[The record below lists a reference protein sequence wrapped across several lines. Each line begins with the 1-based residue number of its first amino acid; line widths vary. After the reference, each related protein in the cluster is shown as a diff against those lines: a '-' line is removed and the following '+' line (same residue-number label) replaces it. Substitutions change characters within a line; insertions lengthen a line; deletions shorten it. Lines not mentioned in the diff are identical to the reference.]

1 MKCAILVAL
10 ATVVVAVSS
19 YNPTVNSV
27 VYKPGEEYVYHYRG
41 QVLNGIPKASKQ
53 FAGLMID
60 TIVRLQFQQDQRVH
74 MKLEK
79 VKLFKIN
86 EQISSKPNE
95 ILSENELTRLT
106 GEQEEVITEFLVKPI
121 KFRYQEGEVRD
132 IEKDSRDRFWS
143 VNIKKGILSLFQIT
157 LKDRSSNEF
166 STSNSFNVDPMS
178 SRIKSFS
185 THHSRSSSPSNPWR
199 PSSKVNSV
207 YKVMES
213 DVTGDCEN
221 KYTVVT
227 DKSHSSTTS
236 SKMFVTVVRNFDSCI
251 NRPFLV
257 KGLFQ
262 GTYRYP
268 MEKDL
273 IQHMVHT
280 DYVITGD
287 RTHFLIKE
295 ATLHGKYFFMPHGLE
310 NGDMSTFIVQHL
322 KLKSTDTIRTPIH
335 VSNAKPESR
344 GLHMIIPD
352 VSLVSGNKK
361 YEEESVRSSLFES
374 RRTRPTYKTLKEYES
389 NDEEEEETTTGDRTD
404 IMTVVD
410 EKLTKL
416 VECIYSPEDTKCS
429 ILLLELSRIIR
440 RANKEELKSLIEP
453 FVRTSSSKTSDTDYR
468 KKEILLDLLPTLTTQ
483 DSAKVLLELVK
494 EENSISE
501 IRGALMIKAM
511 SLITKPTPTVIRHTM
526 ELFKEL
532 PKDRHSTTLSGRNML
547 RQATLL
553 AVGTMTHR
561 LITVMRSHSKPIP
574 EVITY
579 IDSISGELKRM
590 LDDTSSE
597 SEKIMILKTMGNM
610 GASETISTL
619 KNIIEERRLP
629 LKVRVNAV
637 FALRRLAK
645 QLSKQVVPIMLG
657 VFMDTKEAHE
667 LRQAAFVVIIN
678 ANPSF
683 TTLQM
688 IAHRLRDETS
698 HQIRTLVYSS
708 LVNLATQTS
717 HEPEHKEL
725 AKNARLIIKL
735 IPSIYVGVQDTMSV
749 LFSKFNENLD
759 LGVSMNL
766 LKIKSKNSGLPEAI
780 IANLQATFFGKHRRV
795 LELGG
800 EGKALEVVLRKVF
813 GPHGLL
819 KEIVKGKVSLRD
831 FIRPLTRPDMGG
843 VDSKIRE
850 ILSKMMME
858 LRSDEEPLYQ
868 SYIHVLGNE
877 LQYIVLNSEN
887 IEEVVNKVT
896 RVLPELFAKLLRGIK
911 IDVLKTL
918 SSMES
923 LNIAS
928 PIGMPL
934 SLNVTTMAILK
945 VHGHVNIEGMPSWSE
960 LISRRMPSPLPKI
973 KVHFKLTPT
982 IDVSHF
988 TTVGVNMRWLA
999 SAVGFESHFR
1009 TQAPLKLDLKVN
1021 LPKHSLSTKLYLPKK
1036 EITMHVMSK
1045 PFTFIKYYP
1054 TTVDKLPYVIEPV
1067 DIVNENIIKTTPFE
1081 YTVTNPVSTCEIEV
1095 RGTYSVCGPSWCP
1108 NMPMYGKNSLVI
1120 TVKPTTNVDYLH
1132 LKIKSLK
1139 SNFDLEAIPASR
1151 STEELFEEDSED
1163 EQEDEVESKR
1173 PYEDEEYDEN
1183 TEEEEETRYTTRSA
1197 RRTPNYRISSRSVK
1211 TESTEFD
1218 SITTDSIFSQE
1229 PFKRQILVTLG
1240 PNTHVTPKIKVL
1252 ATWLMG
1258 KRYIKQQL
1266 NVQVIRQS
1274 YDQMPAWKVKLNA
1287 VVDPQSWYPEER
1299 TTESNLFLAKSHLS
1313 WTFGS
1318 EEQDIKIKLI
1328 PGSEINFSQE
1338 FKEHSIL
1345 SADNLP
1351 RGKQQKIKYTVEV
1364 EVKHVGRRTLK
1375 YLTIIQ
1381 DAIKYRLYDN
1391 LYTSIPRN
1399 PQPNKMI
1406 IAVEVLP
1413 WWEELSVI
1421 VKTPRESFYVA
1432 DVPLYWNPF
1441 LPTNEKIRLHD
1452 LPVGIWYKNMTES
1465 EYERESETEEEDYN
1479 ERDTVPYSHSP
1490 IYRDECSIDFDKDR
1504 IKTFDGAKF
1513 SANPLIPFYEK
1524 GCWVLLTQ
1532 HCGQRGLFSVLTSN
1546 TTDSWKVKVLVPKFE
1561 IEMVDKDSE
1570 SDDVLLVKVNGEHK
1584 RVRDTPLIIS
1594 EEDSQDETSS
1604 DLIKLESIESGLFK
1618 LKVRELGLTI
1628 FINNNKDKVYIKLSP
1643 SSILQGELCGLCGNN
1658 NQDQSDEFQIPSNLK
1673 VSSSRSVLLSHIVT
1687 SDTCDVE
1694 RFTPKEDY
1702 CRKESHHLTIRR
1714 EDNDVSMT
1722 CRSEKKLPECAEGC
1736 RPESTYSKKVC
1747 FTCRAERSS
1756 TQSRKPYSSRW
1767 DEPRERDEESCGD
1780 FYQHVELP
1788 TRCVPEY

>member
-1 MKCAILVAL
+1 MKFAVLVAL
-10 ATVVVAVSS
+10 ATVVCAVSS
-19 YNPTVNSV
+19 YNPTINSV
-27 VYKPGEEYVYHYRG
+27 VYKPGEEYVYHYKG

-60 TIVRLQFQQDQRVH
+60 TIIRLQFQQDQRVH

-86 EQISSKPNE
+86 EQISSKPDE

-157 LKDRSSNEF
+157 LKDRSSTEMS
-166 STSNSFNVDPMS
+166 STSFNVDPMS

-185 THHSRSSSPSNPWR
+185 SSRSTSPSNPWR
-199 PSSKVNSV
+199 PTSKVNSV

-221 KYTVVT
+221 KYTVIT

-236 SKMFVTVVRNFDSCI
+236 SKMFVSVVRNFDSCI
-251 NRPFLV
+251 NRPFII
-257 KGLFQ
+257 KGIFQ
-262 GTYRYP
+262 GTYRFP
-268 MEKDL
+268 LEKDL
-273 IQHMVHT
+273 LQPIVHT

-295 ATLHGKYFFMPHGLE
+295 VTLHGKYFFMPHGLD
-310 NGDMSTFIVQHL
+310 NGDMSSHIVQHL
-322 KLKSTDTIRTPIH
+322 KLKSTDSIRTPIH
-335 VSNAKPESR
+335 LSNAKPESR
-344 GLHMIIPD
+344 GLHMIIPE
-352 VSLVSGNKK
+352 VSLISGNKK
-361 YEEESVRSSLFES
+361 YEEEPVRSSIYEP
-374 RRTRPTYKTLKEYES
+374 RRGRNTYKTLKEYES
-389 NDEEEEETTTGDRTD
+389 NDDEEEETLTGEKTD

-429 ILLLELSRIIR
+429 ILLLEVSRIIR
-440 RANKEELKSLIEP
+440 RANKEELKTLIEP
-453 FVRTSSSKTSDTDYR
+453 FVRTSSSKTSDVDYR
-468 KKEILLDLLPTLTTQ
+468 KKEILLDLLPTLTTP

-511 SLITKPTPTVIRHTM
+511 SLIVKPTPSVIRHTM

-532 PKDRHSTTLSGRNML
+532 PKDRQSTTLSGRNMV

-579 IDSISGELKRM
+579 LDSISGELKRM
-590 LDDTSSE
+590 LDETSSE

-619 KNIIEERRLP
+619 KSIVEERRLP
-629 LKVRVNAV
+629 LKIRVNAV

-688 IAHRLRDETS
+688 IAHRLREETS

-708 LVNLATQTS
+708 FINLALYTS

-725 AKNARLIIKL
+725 AKNARLILKT
-735 IPSIYVGVQDTMSV
+735 IPSIYVGVHDTMSI
-749 LFSKFNENLD
+749 LFSQFNEDLD

-766 LKIKSKNSGLPEAI
+766 LKTKSKNSGLPEAI

-800 EGKALEVVLRKVF
+800 EGKALEVILRKIF

-819 KEIVKGKVSLRD
+819 KEIVKGKVSLHD
-831 FIRPLTRPDMGG
+831 FIKPLTRPDMGG

-850 ILSKMMME
+850 ILNKMMME
-858 LRSDEEPLYQ
+858 LRADEEPLYT

-887 IEEVVNKVT
+887 VEEVVNKIT

-918 SSMES
+918 SSIES
-923 LNIAS
+923 LSIAS

-934 SLNVTTMAILK
+934 SLNVTTMAIVK
-945 VHGHVNIEGMPSWSE
+945 VNGHVNIEGMPSWSE
-960 LISRRMPSPLPKI
+960 LISRRIPSPLPKI

-982 IDVSHF
+982 IDISHF

-999 SAVGFESHFR
+999 SAVAFESHFR
-1009 TQAPLKLDLKVN
+1009 TQAPLKFDLHLN
-1021 LPKHSLSTKLYLPKK
+1021 LPKHSISSKLYMPKK
-1036 EITMHVMSK
+1036 DITMHLLSK
-1045 PFTFIKYYP
+1045 PITYIKYYP
-1054 TTVDKLPYVIEPV
+1054 TTVEKLPYIIEAV
-1067 DIVNENIIKTTPFE
+1067 DIVNEDIIKVTPFE
-1081 YTVTNPVSTCEIEV
+1081 FTYTCPVSTVDVET
-1095 RGTYSVCGPSWCP
+1095 RGTYTVCGPSWCP
-1108 NMPMYGKNSLVI
+1108 SMPLYGKNKIVI
-1120 TVKPTTNVDYLH
+1120 TLKPSSSVDYMH
-1132 LKIKSLK
+1132 FKIRSLK

-1151 STEELFEEDSED
+1151 STEELFEEEPEED
-1163 EQEDEVESKR
+1163 YEEEESKGTF
-1173 PYEDEEYDEN
+1173 EDEEEEFEN
-1183 TEEEEETRYTTRSA
+1183 TEDDEEDTRYTTPTP
-1197 RRTPNYRISSRSVK
+1197 RRPHYRTASRSLK
-1211 TESTEFD
+1211 TDSTEFD
-1218 SITTDSIFSQE
+1218 SITTDSIFNSE
-1229 PFKRQILVTLG
+1229 PMKRQILITFG
-1240 PNTHVTPKIKVL
+1240 PNTHVTPKVKTLV
-1252 ATWLMG
+1252 TWLMG
-1258 KRYIKQQL
+1258 RRYIKHQL
-1266 NVQVIRQS
+1266 NIQTIRKSHEQT
-1274 YDQMPAWKVKLNA
+1274 PAWKVKLNA
-1287 VVDPQSWYPEER
+1287 VVDPESWYPEER
-1299 TTESNLFLAKSHLS
+1299 ETESNLFVGKTHLS
-1313 WTFGS
+1313 WTFGN

-1328 PGSEINFSQE
+1328 PGSEINFSHE
-1338 FKEHSIL
+1338 FMEHEIET
-1345 SADNLP
+1345 ADNLP

-1364 EVKHVGRRTLK
+1364 EVKHVGRKTLK
-1375 YLTIIQ
+1375 YLTKIQ
-1381 DAIKYRLYDN
+1381 DAIKYQLYDN
-1391 LYTSIPRN
+1391 LYTSIPRS
-1399 PQPNKMI
+1399 PLPNKMI

-1421 VKTPRESFYVA
+1421 VKTPRENYYVA
-1432 DVPLYWNPF
+1432 DVPFYWNPF

-1452 LPVGIWYKNMTES
+1452 LPVGVWYKNMTES
-1465 EYERESETEEEDYN
+1465 ELLENESEEREEYN
-1479 ERDTVPYSHSP
+1479 ERDTVPYKNAP
-1490 IYRDECSIDFDKDR
+1490 LYRDECSIDFDKDR
-1504 IKTFDGAKF
+1504 VTTFDGVKL
-1513 SANPLIPFYEK
+1513 STNSLIPFYEK

-1532 HCGQRGLFSVLTSN
+1532 DCGHRGLFSVSTLN

-1561 IEMVDKDSE
+1561 IELLDKDSE
-1570 SDDVLLVKVNGEHK
+1570 SDDILLVKINSEHK
-1584 RVRDTPLIIS
+1584 RLHNTPIVIREDDPRDKT
-1594 EEDSQDETSS
+1594 TNN
-1604 DLIKLESIESGLFK
+1604 LIKIESVESGVFK
-1618 LKVRELGLTI
+1618 LKVHELGLTI
-1628 FINNNKDKVYIKLSP
+1628 FMNNNKDKVYVKLSP
-1643 SSILQGELCGLCGNN
+1643 ASVLQGELCGLCGNN
-1658 NQDQSDEFQIPSNLK
+1658 NQDQSDEFLIPSNHK
-1673 VSSSRSVLLSHIVT
+1673 VSSSRSVLLSHVIT

-1702 CRKESHHLTIRR
+1702 CRKESHHKTIRR

-1747 FTCRAERSS
+1747 FTCRAEKSI
-1756 TQSRKPYSSRW
+1756 TRKPYVSRW
-1767 DEPRERDEESCGD
+1767 DEPRERDDESCGD